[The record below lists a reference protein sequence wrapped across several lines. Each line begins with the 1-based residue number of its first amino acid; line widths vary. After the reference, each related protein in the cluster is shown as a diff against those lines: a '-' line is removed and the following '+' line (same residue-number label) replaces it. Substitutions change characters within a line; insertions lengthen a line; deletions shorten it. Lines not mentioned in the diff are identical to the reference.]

1 MELIWKFPK
10 VMPIEKKDLSSLHF
24 DSETKVQKKDQQ
36 LYILVS
42 AAYLT
47 YPINS

>member
-10 VMPIEKKDLSSLHF
+10 VMSIEKKDLSSLHF
-24 DSETKVQKKDQQ
+24 DSDKTVQMKDQQ